1 MRIVPKHRAAPHW
14 PAVLLLLLLWV
25 IGCSGI
31 TVYQPRNHREEGP
44 ERGVFTGSKGEVV
57 IPVPGESLLQDEA
70 AKKASKEPP
79 RSE

>member
-1 MRIVPKHRAAPHW
+1 MRIVGKYRANACW

-25 IGCSGI
+25 SGCSGI
-31 TVYQPRNHREEGP
+31 APYQPRNHREEGP

-57 IPVPGESLLQDEA
+57 ILVPGESHLQDEA